1 MALVAESI
9 GDAHP
14 DLIQAVSGGHMALWW
29 VANGVLLLVVA
40 PIVVFLLNML
50 LIPVIRIRRATED
63 ILAGGVHLM
72 NQVDP
77 VPGLLA
83 ITDETVAAVAQ
94 GAIRYAGSAAQLL
107 PPKEP
112 TPPSHGAHSN
122 AEAVGTEV

>member
-1 MALVAESI
+1 MALMAESI
-9 GDAHP
+9 GNPHP

-29 VANGVLLLVVA
+29 VANGALLLVVA

-50 LIPVIRIRRATED
+50 LIPVIRIRRATEA
-63 ILAGGVHLM
+63 ILDGGVYLM

-77 VPGLLA
+77 VPELLA

-94 GAIRYAGSAAQLL
+94 GAIRYAGSAAKLL

-112 TPPSHGAHSN
+112 TPPSRAAHSN
-122 AEAVGTEV
+122 AAAVGTEV

>member
-50 LIPVIRIRRATED
+50 LIPVIRIRRATEE

-77 VPGLLA
+77 VPELLA

-94 GAIRYAGSAAQLL
+94 GAVRYAGSAAQLL

-122 AEAVGTEV
+122 AAAVGTEV